1 MTPQKYTAFFA
12 GLTAL
17 VLASCSSSTPTGSG
31 FLSDYSSLQPN
42 EGYFA
47 DLVYIAPEADFSKYD
62 SVIIDPVTLLGER
75 AAALPQD
82 ERDSLATHLRNS
94 FVSEMAPRWKLAS
107 TAGPN
112 TLRLRLALSDIQATN
127 RTLNTPTSILPPA
140 RLISEAQRLTTG
152 TQSFAGSAVLEL
164 EITDSASGDQL
175 AAGVDKQ
182 FGKKRIPTA
191 ASKWG
196 EIEKIFDTWARE
208 VSKALERHRAA
219 NQAG

>member
-1 MTPQKYTAFFA
+1 MTPQNLLALLVA
-12 GLTAL
+12 SAAL
-17 VLASCSSSTPTGSG
+17 VLVSCSSSTTTGSG
-31 FLSDYSSLQPN
+31 FLSDYSKLQPH

-47 DLVYIAPEADFSKYD
+47 DLVYISPETDFSKYD

-75 AAALPQD
+75 AAALPQN

-94 FVSEMAPRWKLAS
+94 FVDEMAPRWKLAS
-107 TAGPN
+107 KAGPN
-112 TLRLRLALSDIQATN
+112 TLRLRMALSDLQATN

-164 EITDSASGDQL
+164 EITDSASGAQL

-196 EIEKIFDTWARE
+196 EVEKIFDTWAKE
-208 VSKALERHRAA
+208 VSQALERKRAA
-219 NQAG
+219 N